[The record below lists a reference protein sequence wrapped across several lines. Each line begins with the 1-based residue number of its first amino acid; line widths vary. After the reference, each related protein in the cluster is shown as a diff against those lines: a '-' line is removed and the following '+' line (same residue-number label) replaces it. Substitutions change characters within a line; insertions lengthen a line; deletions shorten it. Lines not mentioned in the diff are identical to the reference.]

1 MSRRPDDVSSFVT
14 ALLPSLSRSLA
25 EQFNV
30 FRVMHHGTHEKQLS
44 NVFAWLFTID
54 ATHELGDAAQRI
66 FLDLVNDSLP
76 PGDQLPVTGYRV
88 TQEVDTRGDEEV
100 DGGEVG
106 MDIADILLTRDDAA
120 VVIENY
126 EISDGHGHGYVRYR
140 EHAISTGGDGAVVL
154 LCQRREVA
162 LQQDGWEEAIVV
174 TYAEVLERLKEH
186 VFRDERWV
194 HAHPEQHFFIQ
205 QMVHQFVE
213 GPAAVSLD
221 DQIDFIKGMCD
232 AGESAR
238 YSFSRQEEAAQDF
251 ANIVAAHAHRQFED
265 GRRTLAQVK
274 ASLRRFA
281 STTLVKQ
288 LENAPDGARLET
300 VGSNTR
306 GLWVWGLSLQRPAPH
321 RTLHL
326 VFGPT
331 AAHVLAHLSE
341 VDVAPDYSRI
351 FVTYP
356 AVDVRHAGHVIQTDV
371 RLDDVIKGL
380 ASDDV
385 RLRDAVLALS
395 AV

>member
-66 FLDLVNDSLP
+66 FLDLVNESFP

-88 TQEVDTRGDEEV
+88 TQEGDTRGD
-100 DGGEVG
+100 GEVG

-162 LQQDGWEEAIVV
+162 LQQDGWEEAVVV
-174 TYAEVLERLKEH
+174 TYAEVLERLREH
-186 VFRDERWV
+186 VVRDKRWV
-194 HAHPEQHFFIQ
+194 HDHPEQHFFIQ

-221 DQIDFIKGMCD
+221 DQIHIINGKCD

-251 ANIVAAHAHRQFED
+251 ANIVAARAHRQFED

-274 ASLRRFA
+274 SSLRRFA

-288 LENAPDGARLET
+288 LENAPDGARL
-300 VGSNTR
+300 
-306 GLWVWGLSLQRPAPH
+306 
-321 RTLHL
+321 
-326 VFGPT
+326 
-331 AAHVLAHLSE
+331 
-341 VDVAPDYSRI
+341 
-351 FVTYP
+351 
-356 AVDVRHAGHVIQTDV
+356 
-371 RLDDVIKGL
+371 
-380 ASDDV
+380 
-385 RLRDAVLALS
+385 
-395 AV
+395 